1 MSGLSTLGKRKIS
14 RSDQHY
20 AVELLNKW
28 PAKKALN
35 WEDYRVALAAKL
47 KIKPQD
53 IWSRQALSRNEAI
66 SSAFKVCKQR
76 AVVARSGYK
85 HVIRSADAYIQRIQ
99 LLEVQ
104 LAALKKKHAL
114 LLLRHTRLAYNASLL
129 PGGTA
134 LLQDTLPNN
143 TRSQS

>member
-1 MSGLSTLGKRKIS
+1 MRGLTTFGRRKIS

-28 PAKKALN
+28 PAKKSLN

-76 AVVARSGYK
+76 AVEARNGHK
-85 HVIRSADAYIQRIQ
+85 QVLQSADNYVQRIQ

-104 LAALKKKHAL
+104 LAALNKKHKL

-134 LLQDTLPNN
+134 LLQDPLPNN

>member
-1 MSGLSTLGKRKIS
+1 MSELETIGKRKIS

-20 AVELLNKW
+20 AVELLAKW
-28 PAKKALN
+28 PAKKAIN
-35 WEDYRVALAAKL
+35 WEGYRVALAARL

-53 IWSRQALSRNEAI
+53 IWSRQALSRNEVIA
-66 SSAFKVCKQR
+66 SAFKVCKQR
-76 AVVARSGYK
+76 AVEARNGYK
-85 HVIRSADAYIQRIQ
+85 QVIQSADSYVQRVQ
-99 LLEVQ
+99 LLEAQ
-104 LAALKKKHAL
+104 LAALKRKHEL

-134 LLQDTLPNN
+134 LLQDPLPNN

>member
-1 MSGLSTLGKRKIS
+1 MSGLSTPGKRKIS

-28 PAKKALN
+28 PAKKSLN

-47 KIKPQD
+47 KVKPLD

-66 SSAFKVCKQR
+66 ASAFTVCKRR
-76 AVVARSGYK
+76 AAEARSGYK
-85 HVIRSADAYIQRIQ
+85 HVVQSADAYIQRIQ

-134 LLQDTLPNN
+134 LLQDPLPNN